1 MTALI
6 YYTTPDEAIVAMDT
20 VTKTE
25 EPAYL
30 SKFVYLPH
38 IRTIVA
44 ITGIGNLLWDWLLAM
59 SHHAHDVTGIEA
71 LAEDA
76 PEELKRIYETYSDH
90 VKTTSTI
97 YHFGFS
103 EHSGEMVGHRFH
115 SGEEFALDRLPH
127 EVMFLKP
134 PLDQVP
140 AAKDSL
146 DANVEMLLRAQK
158 AQEDQKDPDQRCYI
172 GGEGVLIR
180 LTRDGAVTRTLFE
193 FD

>member
-6 YYTTPDEAIVAMDT
+6 YYISSDEAVVATDT

-25 EPAYL
+25 DPAYL

-44 ITGIGNLLWDWLLAM
+44 ITGISRLMWDWLLAM
-59 SHHAHDVTGIEA
+59 SCHPYEVTGIEA
-71 LAEDA
+71 LAGDA
-76 PEELKRIYETYSDH
+76 PRELRSIYDSYGEVGTN
-90 VKTTSTI
+90 STI

-103 EHSGEMVGHRFH
+103 EVTGEMVGHRFH
-115 SGEEFALDRLPH
+115 SAEGFALDRLPH
-127 EVMFLKP
+127 GVMFMKP
-134 PLDQVP
+134 PLGDMP
-140 AAKDSL
+140 PPGNSPE
-146 DANVEMLLRAQK
+146 ANVETLLRAQK
-158 AQEDQKDPDQRCYI
+158 AQEDQKDPDERCYI

-180 LTRDGAVTRTLFE
+180 LTREGAVTRNLFA